1 MVYTYTAKP
10 LHVQTGS
17 SLQIDLSLVTKEKK
31 SMEQLGLT
39 TIVKSKDDDTNFAD
53 LLVKY
58 TLVLGNEAKTQMDD

>member
-1 MVYTYTAKP
+1 M
-10 LHVQTGS
+10 
-17 SLQIDLSLVTKEKK
+17 QIDLSLMTKGKK

-58 TLVLGNEAKTQMDD
+58 TLVLGNEAKTQNG